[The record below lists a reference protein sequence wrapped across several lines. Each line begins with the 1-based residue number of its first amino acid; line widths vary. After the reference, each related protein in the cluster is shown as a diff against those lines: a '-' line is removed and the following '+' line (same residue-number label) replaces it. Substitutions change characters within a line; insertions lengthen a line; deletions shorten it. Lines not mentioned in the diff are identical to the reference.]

1 MSGTEKLAF
10 PSWADWMLTWGRFL
24 KAYKAVV
31 ERVDK
36 QLRTGSQLT
45 LAEFELMFIV
55 NDGGGRLRFIDLAKI
70 AQLSQSRISRQIDSL
85 QTRGFLIREITD
97 SDRRATFA
105 VLTPAGKA
113 AFDEAE
119 QPFLRGYYNEFRN
132 LIPKEDLEAFRRVL
146 GILLQEPDYP
156 RRAMQLLDTAFEQNA
171 SGGRVLVGRKPSEK
185 RSAGKKDA
193 AEV

>member
-1 MSGTEKLAF
+1 MSGTTRHAF

-36 QLRTGSQLT
+36 RMRAGSQLT
-45 LAEFELMFIV
+45 LAEFELLFIV
-55 NDGGGRLRFIDLAKI
+55 NDGGGRIRFIDLAKI
-70 AQLSQSRISRQIDSL
+70 TQLSQSRISRQIDSL
-85 QTRGFLIREITD
+85 QARGFLIREITD

-119 QPFLRGYYNEFRN
+119 QPFLDGYYNEFRN
-132 LIPKEDLEAFRRVL
+132 LIPKKDMEAFRRVL

-156 RRAMQLLDTAFEQNA
+156 RRAMELLDTAFEQNSTWERA
-171 SGGRVLVGRKPSEK
+171 LVGRKPSEK
-185 RSAGKKDA
+185 RAADKTDA